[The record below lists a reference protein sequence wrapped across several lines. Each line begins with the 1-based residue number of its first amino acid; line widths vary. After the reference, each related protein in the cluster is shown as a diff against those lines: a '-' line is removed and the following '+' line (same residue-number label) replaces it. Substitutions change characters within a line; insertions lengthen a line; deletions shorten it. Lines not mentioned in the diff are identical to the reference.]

1 MKKNTFLFL
10 AACSIIIA
18 VIILLNANIKT
29 GEHSQPVPFDNIAPQ
44 PEAQD
49 LTLSIQGEA
58 AGREKEIEREPA
70 IPQGEP
76 LLN

>member
-18 VIILLNANIKT
+18 VIILLNSSIKT
-29 GEHSQPVPFDNIAPQ
+29 DENKQSVPFDSMTPQ
-44 PEAQD
+44 PEARD
-49 LTLSIQGEA
+49 LTLSTQGEA
-58 AGREKEIEREPA
+58 AGREIEREPA
-70 IPQGEP
+70 IPRGEP

>member
-18 VIILLNANIKT
+18 VIILLNISIKT
-29 GEHSQPVPFDNIAPQ
+29 DEHRHPVSLENIAPQ
-44 PEAQD
+44 PEARD
-49 LTLSIQGEA
+49 FTLSTPGEA
-58 AGREKEIEREPA
+58 AGREIEREPA
-70 IPQGEP
+70 IPRGEP

>member
-18 VIILLNANIKT
+18 VIILLNISTKT
-29 GEHSQPVPFDNIAPQ
+29 DENRQSVQFDKIAPA
-44 PEAQD
+44 PAAQD
-49 LTLSIQGEA
+49 LTLSVQGEA
-58 AGREKEIEREPA
+58 AGREIEREPV

>member
-18 VIILLNANIKT
+18 VIILLNANIKRD
-29 GEHSQPVPFDNIAPQ
+29 EHRQTVPFDSMAPQ
-44 PEAQD
+44 AEEQD
-49 LTLSIQGEA
+49 LTHSIQGEA
-58 AGREKEIEREPA
+58 AGREIEREPA

>member
-18 VIILLNANIKT
+18 VIVLLNVNIKT
-29 GEHSQPVPFDNIAPQ
+29 DEHRQPAPFDNMTPQ
-44 PEAQD
+44 PKAQD
-49 LTLSIQGEA
+49 SKLSTQGEA
-58 AGREKEIEREPA
+58 AGREIEREPA
-70 IPQGEP
+70 IPEGEP

>member
-18 VIILLNANIKT
+18 AIILLNINIKT
-29 GEHSQPVPFDNIAPQ
+29 GENRQPVLFDSMAPQ

-49 LTLSIQGEA
+49 LSLSIQGGA
-58 AGREKEIEREPA
+58 AGREIEREPA
-70 IPQGEP
+70 IPEGEP